1 MRRRRPL
8 LRAATVAGGAAVAY
22 HAGKSH
28 QAGQQREADQD
39 AQLQELQA
47 APAAPAAAAAA
58 PGGLTD
64 DSIAR
69 LKQLGQLHD
78 QGILSDQ
85 EFEAEKNK
93 ILNG

>member
-1 MRRRRPL
+1 
-8 LRAATVAGGAAVAY
+8 VAGGAAVAY
-22 HAGKSH
+22 HAGKKH
-28 QAGQQREADQD
+28 QAGQAHEADQD
-39 AQLQELQA
+39 AQIQQAQGQQA
-47 APAAPAAAAAA
+47 APSAGYAPAPQAAAS
-58 PGGLTD
+58 GGLTD